1 MLEVKSLI
9 NQIENNIAA
18 VLAEDSTVGASL
30 WAALLAQHPADI
42 ALLIEYLGN
51 ADQLA
56 VLKKL
61 PQMLAVDVFA
71 ELDYDVQVALLG
83 QLQPDVAAV
92 FLKNMPADE
101 LADLFDHLA
110 DEHLDTYL
118 KLLQKKQRNMI
129 ISLLNFNPS
138 SAGGRMN
145 SDVLTLQKDFTIKKS
160 IDLLQRIGASKD
172 LTERIYVTNKENFLV
187 GHITLEDLVF
197 NDSKTLLSNIL
208 KKNELHVYAEEDQE
222 DVAQQ
227 MEHYS
232 LSSVPVVDK
241 QSRFLGVI
249 TTQDVLEII
258 KEEES
263 EDVYRMSGL
272 SSDSHSYFGTSIW
285 KLIWQR
291 APWLISLLLLQSVS
305 GLILGRYNAMIN
317 EYYIITL
324 FLTMLT
330 GTGGNAGNQS
340 ATLVIRG
347 LTTREITR
355 DDAFRVISRE
365 LGVALIIASLL
376 VSIAFARV
384 YFSSRD
390 ILSSCA
396 ISASL
401 FLIIVTSMV
410 LGTVLPLLLERLNID
425 PAHSAAPFLATL
437 MDIIG
442 VLIYCTICSYILG

>member
-9 NQIENNIAA
+9 DQIENNIGA
-18 VLAEDSTVGASL
+18 VLAEDSTVGISL
-30 WAALLAQHPADI
+30 WTTLLAQHPADI
-42 ALLIEYLGN
+42 ALLIENLTQ
-51 ADQLA
+51 DHQLA
-56 VLKKL
+56 LLKKL
-61 PQMLAVDVFA
+61 PHDIAADTFA
-71 ELDYDVQVALLG
+71 ELDNILQALL
-83 QLQPDVAAV
+83 LQHIPPELASLL
-92 FLKNMPADE
+92 LKNMPADE
-101 LADLFDHLA
+101 LADLFDHLSDA
-110 DEHLDTYL
+110 HIDTYL

-160 IDLLQRIGASKD
+160 IDLLQRIGVSKD
-172 LTERIYVTNKENFLV
+172 LTERIYVTNKENLLV

-197 NDSKTLLSNIL
+197 NDPKTPLSNIL
-208 KKNELHVYAEEDQE
+208 EKNELHVYVEEDQE
-222 DVAQQ
+222 AVAQQ

-241 QSRFLGVI
+241 QGHFLGVI
-249 TTQDVLEII
+249 TTHDVLEII

-272 SSDSHSYFGTSIW
+272 ASETYSYFGTPFW

-291 APWLISLLLLQSVS
+291 TPWLISLLLLQSVS
-305 GLILGRYNAMIN
+305 SLILGQYNAMIN

-355 DDAFRVISRE
+355 DDAWRVIGRE
-365 LGVALIIASLL
+365 LGIAFIIASLL
-376 VSIAFARV
+376 VSIAFVRV
-384 YFSSRD
+384 YLASGD

-396 ISASL
+396 ISLSL
-401 FLIIVTSMV
+401 FFIVVTSMA
-410 LGTVLPLLLERLNID
+410 LGTMLPLFFERLNID

-437 MDIIG
+437 MDILG
-442 VLIYCTICSYILG
+442 VLIYCSICSYVLR